1 MRMFQ
6 EKQKHI
12 QSDENNEAIVKRPLS
27 SDSGG
32 CIELV
37 ETFIFSW
44 WWIKEHKTITVKQDF
59 CFLDSS

>member
-44 WWIKEHKTITVKQDF
+44 
-59 CFLDSS
+59 